1 MKGFIRWVGLLS
13 WFSLPMFG
21 QSSTPL
27 TTTDHFTIE
36 PVTVQP
42 GGETVGF
49 VVGVEGSRLYTA
61 YNMEIE
67 LPEGVTL
74 SKDEYGNQAVMSLDE
89 GSINPVQQSAYGP
102 MPMHLFSYLEQ
113 STGNLR
119 VACFSSTNADFTAE
133 SGNLFTVYVKASP
146 YACPGEKQIRM
157 FGLNLTVAENAQK
170 YIPEGD
176 ENFGTITIGTEA
188 TVPVSIAAE
197 NAYGTCILPFDMVS
211 LPDGVEAYRSAG
223 ISGDVLRLEQ
233 VVSLEAYTPYVL
245 YAPNGYSGNWTGTVD
260 ASEYPA
266 EGSVTMNGLT
276 GVLTTKEV
284 DEGFILQN
292 QGSGARF
299 YAVGDVAFSL
309 PAGRCYLSDPAA
321 ANVNVLMWDN
331 VTGISNVQRTEAQ
344 ADEVVYDL
352 LGRRV
357 VQPQS
362 GHLYLSRSRKVFI
375 QE

>member
-1 MKGFIRWVGLLS
+1 MS

-146 YACPGEKQIRM
+146 YACPGEKTRVQFVRIPFLEKYLMALMPSAMQGTFTTM
-157 FGLNLTVAENAQK
+157 FGCK
-170 YIPEGD
+170 
-176 ENFGTITIGTEA
+176 
-188 TVPVSIAAE
+188 
-197 NAYGTCILPFDMVS
+197 
-211 LPDGVEAYRSAG
+211 
-223 ISGDVLRLEQ
+223 
-233 VVSLEAYTPYVL
+233 
-245 YAPNGYSGNWTGTVD
+245 
-260 ASEYPA
+260 
-266 EGSVTMNGLT
+266 
-276 GVLTTKEV
+276 
-284 DEGFILQN
+284 
-292 QGSGARF
+292 
-299 YAVGDVAFSL
+299 
-309 PAGRCYLSDPAA
+309 A
-321 ANVNVLMWDN
+321 ANSSPSL
-331 VTGISNVQRTEAQ
+331 IIPS
-344 ADEVVYDL
+344 
-352 LGRRV
+352 
-357 VQPQS
+357 
-362 GHLYLSRSRKVFI
+362 
-375 QE
+375 